1 MSINAYH
8 LTDGKM
14 RDVTFNLSRD
24 INLSDFL
31 DSEMQFYGD
40 IHEGSG
46 IINIPVK
53 TLKKAL
59 RQSKKL
65 NLDEETILRLLS
77 DISAAKSS
85 KDEVVTYYC
94 F

>member
-40 IHEGSG
+40 IHEGFG